1 MNEFQRIECTNR
13 QSAARVVDDTLSY
26 SDSFLDTAENGRVK
40 DALLRKLPRLGLQ
53 LVLSSGLREHARVAM
68 PLLAVAIRSKLT
80 LV

>member
-1 MNEFQRIECTNR
+1 MHEQTERSSSCGRYTILY
-13 QSAARVVDDTLSY
+13 TLSY
-26 SDSFLDTAENGRVK
+26 SDSFLNTAENGRVK

-53 LVLSSGLREHARVAM
+53 RVLSSGLREHARVAM